1 VELIRVNL
9 IPKKP
14 GLKMP
19 KIPIGTIL
27 GIIILVA
34 VGYGLWGVVAPGFE
48 TSLDTLRAQ
57 KSKLMK
63 KNKAEIKRKQQQLDE
78 INNQIASIENK
89 IGMIEGLISTKNIVA
104 WTDVFERMTE
114 VVPRKKVWLTRF
126 NTEANYKVNIFGKSV
141 DTVKNISQFLDNLKK
156 DAYFSDIYLQK
167 AIKNKVNQQE
177 IWDFSLKCQLKKRS
191 E

>member
-14 GLKMP
+14 GMKMP

-34 VGYGLWGVVAPGFE
+34 VGYGLWGVVAPGFD
-48 TSLDTLRAQ
+48 SKLDDLRAQ
-57 KSKLMK
+57 KSRLIKEK
-63 KNKAEIKRKQQQLDE
+63 KIKAKRKQQQLDE

-89 IGMIEGLISTKNIVA
+89 INMIDGLISTDHIVA
-104 WTDVFERMTE
+104 WTDIMERLTE

-126 NTEANYKVNIFGKSV
+126 NTEPNYQVNIFGKSV

-156 DAYFSDIYLQK
+156 DAYFSNIYLQK
-167 AIKNKVNQQE
+167 AIKNKVSQQE

>member
-1 VELIRVNL
+1 M
-9 IPKKP
+9 
-14 GLKMP
+14 KMP

-34 VGYGLWGVVAPGFE
+34 VRYGLWGVVAPEFE
-48 TSLDTLRAQ
+48 TKLDDLRAQ
-57 KSKLMK
+57 KSKLIK

-78 INNQIASIENK
+78 INNNIASIENK
-89 IGMIEGLISTKNIVA
+89 INMIEGLISTDNIVA
-104 WTDVFERMTE
+104 WTDIMERLTE

-126 NTEANYKVNIFGKSV
+126 NTESNFQVNIFGKAV
-141 DTVKNISQFLDNLKK
+141 DTVKNISEFLGNLKK
-156 DAYFSDIYLQK
+156 DAYFSNIYLQK